1 MQMELALPLS
11 SHRAAE
17 LGGVT
22 IDHDAYF
29 CKVECPDSEAKEKA
43 PTRAKN
49 SNKRATQAALP
60 SSRGGACGALTDTRS

>member
-43 PTRAKN
+43 PTTAKI
-49 SNKRATQAALP
+49 SNNTGDASRLAL
-60 SSRGGACGALTDTRS
+60 